1 MEKLNKLPI
10 LAFTDIETTG
20 LNRQKHEIIEIGL
33 LIAKQPE
40 LKIIDTWE
48 AKIKPLNLR
57 AADPAALKLTGYN
70 SKDWELALQ
79 PKAALE
85 AFSRK
90 TKNCI
95 LVGHN
100 VAFDRPFLED
110 NFRRWNV
117 PVRWDYHSLDT
128 TTLAYLKLGSKQ
140 KLRLSEIAKTL
151 KIKREKEHAAMDD
164 AVTCYKVFKKLISKS
179 DLW

>member
-1 MEKLNKLPI
+1 MMKKRNKLPN

-33 LIAKQPE
+33 LIVKQPE

-48 AKIKPLNLR
+48 TKIKPLNLKT
-57 AADPAALKLTGYN
+57 ADPEALKITRYN
-70 SKDWELALQ
+70 SKDWALSLQ
-79 PKAALE
+79 PKPALE
-85 AFSRK
+85 AFSKK

-100 VAFDRPFLED
+100 IAFDRPFLED
-110 NFRRWNV
+110 HFRRWKV

-128 TTLAYLKLGSKQ
+128 ITLAFYKLGPGQ
-140 KLRLSEIAKTL
+140 KLRLSEIAKIL
-151 KIKREKEHAAMDD
+151 KIKQEREHSAMDD
-164 AVTCYKVFKKLISKS
+164 ARTCYKIFKKLI
-179 DLW
+179 